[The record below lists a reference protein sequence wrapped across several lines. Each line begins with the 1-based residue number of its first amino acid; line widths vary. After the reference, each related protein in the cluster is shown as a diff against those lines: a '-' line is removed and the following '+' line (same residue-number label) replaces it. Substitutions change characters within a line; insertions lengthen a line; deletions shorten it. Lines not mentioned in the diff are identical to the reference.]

1 MSRRPPEYDV
11 CLDAHPASA
20 NAARVIAR
28 FFRSAGLRVYFDD
41 AGEGSPRLWA
51 MHHALAASRGYL
63 VLMGE
68 GTPPEWVEAELEWA
82 LKRRAMYEDLFVLP
96 LVRAGFEPG
105 SAAGLLGVLETFDL
119 PEDKAELNN
128 RLRDLAAK
136 LREPLPPTKLPIYEN
151 EPESARP
158 FTGLQPF
165 GQKQARF
172 FFGRDQEVIEV
183 GQRLGKVHTGH
194 RRWIHVSGPS
204 GVGKSSLVRAG
215 LVPAV
220 RRGVIARAPVDWVV
234 AAMRPGRRPVHRL
247 AEALTRG
254 LGGDLWVGEALEQ
267 LKAENGLAELVQES
281 MPADKG
287 LLLVIDG
294 LEDLL
299 NVHDHE
305 LGELD
310 RLLAGAIDDF
320 DERLYLVTTARDDLG
335 QRVMARL
342 PRTDRL
348 AATRAT
354 YLELGAPTR
363 EGLWESIVGPV
374 RLAGG
379 RFAEGLAERILDDVE
394 RTPDSL
400 PRMGYLLSMLWDRS
414 WEGDL
419 THATYDALGGVKGAL
434 ARDAGALLESLGP
447 DELRRAQSMML
458 GLVAVGRG
466 RGDAV
471 RILGRAECL
480 AAGGGGPKAE
490 AVLTALTNVEKGAF
504 VQLARDELDDEAPVP
519 GDDDDDAGTVT
530 VRLAHDTLLRDWP
543 ALQAWIEDARGALE
557 RRDEAEDAARAYLE
571 DGARPEHQP
580 HGDALRYLEG
590 GDLPPALREIFPTLL
605 SVDARRFLDGARG
618 AERRREEQ
626 QDANRQAAVAAE
638 VAHRAG
644 EKARAAA
651 ATKKLRLIIGGLGVV
666 SALCLAFMVNA
677 MGERDDLQVQR
688 DTVEAE
694 RRRINDLR
702 TELEKDK
709 LEVEKRRLE
718 SELRFR
724 DSERGRRAAGRES
737 ARAGQTAD
745 ELLRI
750 SLEIGAVADD
760 TIKRIPG
767 EPAKYARRVIG
778 QAVARRMQEALDAA
792 PDNDFLRFAM
802 ARQHQIQGDVWADQ
816 KQLRT
821 ALSAYEQAVVHLGKL
836 LAADDPL
843 PKYYECAAAVQTGIG
858 ELYRRE
864 PLTDPVQAAAA
875 YTAALAAHGKLAELE
890 PDVVEHIA
898 AQAELRRRLA
908 RIASEGKDAAGAR
921 KHLDAGLALWKTVLT
936 GKTPTPVAGLGYAEA
951 LTELAEL
958 DLAAGAP
965 AAAKPRLEEARGVV
979 AGLVPP
985 AEQQTDHT
993 RLQKRIATR
1002 LKGL

>member
-28 FFRSAGLRVYFDD
+28 FFRSAGLRVYYDD

-51 MHHALAASRGYL
+51 MHHALAASRGHL

-68 GTPPEWVEAELEWA
+68 GTPPEWVVAELEWA
-82 LKRRAMYEDLFVLP
+82 LKRRAMYDDLFVLP

-105 SAAGLLGVLETFDL
+105 CAAGLLGVLETFEL

-128 RLRDLAAK
+128 RLRDLAQK
-136 LREPLPPTKLPIYEN
+136 LREPVPPTKLPIFEN

-165 GQKQARF
+165 GQKNARF

-194 RRWIHVSGPS
+194 RRWVHVSGPS

-234 AAMRPGRRPVHRL
+234 AALRPGRRPVHRL
-247 AEALTRG
+247 AETLTRG

-267 LKAENGLAELVQES
+267 LRAENGLAELVQES

-299 NVHDHE
+299 NVHDE
-305 LGELD
+305 EIGELD

-320 DERLYLVTTARDDLG
+320 DERMYLVTTARDDLG

-342 PRTDRL
+342 PRTAHL

-419 THATYDALGGVKGAL
+419 THATYDALGGVTGAL
-434 ARDAGALLESLGP
+434 ARDAAALLESLGP

-471 RILGRAECL
+471 RILGRAECV

-490 AVLTALTNVEKGAF
+490 AVLTALTNIEKGAF
-504 VQLARDELDDEAPVP
+504 VQLTRDELDDEAPAP
-519 GDDDDDAGTVT
+519 DDEDAGTVT

-543 ALQAWIEDARGALE
+543 TLRTWIEDARGALE
-557 RRDEAEDAARAYLE
+557 RRDEAEDAARAYL
-571 DGARPEHQP
+571 DAGAPPERQP
-580 HGDALRYLEG
+580 QGDTLRHLEG
-590 GDLPPALREIFPTLL
+590 GDLPPAMREMFPTLL
-605 SVDARRFLDGARG
+605 SVDARRFIDGARG
-618 AERRREEQ
+618 GERRREEQ
-626 QDANRQAAVAAE
+626 QDANRQAAAAAE
-638 VAHRAG
+638 AAHRAG
-644 EKARAAA
+644 EKARTAAA
-651 ATKKLRLIIGGLGVV
+651 MKQLKVVIGGLGVV
-666 SALCLAFMVNA
+666 SALCLVFMFNA
-677 MGERDDLQVQR
+677 MGERDDLLVQR

-694 RRRINDLR
+694 RRRMNDLR
-702 TELEKDK
+702 AQVEKEK
-709 LEVEKRRLE
+709 LEVEKQRLE

-778 QAVARRMQEALDAA
+778 QAVAKRMQEALDAA

-802 ARQHQIQGDVWADQ
+802 ARQHQIQGDLWADQ
-816 KQLRT
+816 KQPRT
-821 ALSAYEQAVVHLGKL
+821 ALSAYEQAVIHLDKL
-836 LAADDPL
+836 LAAAEPL
-843 PKYYECAAAVQTGIG
+843 PKYFECKAAVQTGIG

-864 PLTDPVQAAAA
+864 PLTDSVQAAAA
-875 YTAALAAHGKLAELE
+875 YTAALGAHAKLAELE
-890 PDVVEHIA
+890 PDVVEHVS

-908 RIASEGKDAAGAR
+908 RIATESKDAEAAR
-921 KHLDAGLALWKTVLT
+921 KHLDAALTLWKAVLA
-936 GKTPTPVAGLGYAEA
+936 GPSPTPVAGLGCAEA
-951 LTELAEL
+951 LIELAEL
-958 DLAAGAP
+958 DLGAGAAEP
-965 AAAKPRLEEARGVV
+965 ARARLEEARNV
-979 AGLVPP
+979 AAKVVPP
-985 AEQQTDHT
+985 ADLQADHA